1 MIAAIEL
8 PVSVGDE
15 TSFTKTI
22 GESDVYLF
30 AGITGDFAPNHID
43 EQFMR
48 GTAYGRRMAHG
59 AMLMGFMSTT
69 STLMSYRTRPTD
81 QVPVSLGYDRVR
93 FLAPVFIGDTITVKY
108 RISALDL
115 ARRRATANIEVVSQS
130 MAVVAVAVHILKWID
145 S

>member
-1 MIAAIEL
+1 
-8 PVSVGDE
+8 
-15 TSFTKTI
+15 
-22 GESDVYLF
+22 
-30 AGITGDFAPNHID
+30 
-43 EQFMR
+43 
-48 GTAYGRRMAHG
+48 MAHG

>member
-1 MIAAIEL
+1 MIEL
-8 PVSVGDE
+8 PVSVGEE
-15 TSFTKTI
+15 TSFSKTI

-30 AGITGDFAPNHID
+30 AGITGDFAPNHVD

-81 QVPVSLGYDRVR
+81 QVPLSLGYDRVR

-108 RISALDL
+108 RISAVDL

-130 MAVVAVAVHILKWID
+130 MAVVAVAVHILKWTG